1 MTTNPKPDMAEEKV
15 ESLEKELADLKLK
28 LAHVMAR
35 DAAEPKV
42 VFTPRE
48 RKINNF
54 SGKRDSDITVDEFIE
69 DIELEDTTNVG
80 H

>member
-1 MTTNPKPDMAEEKV
+1 MAEENV
-15 ESLEKELADLKLK
+15 QSLEKELADLKLK

-54 SGKRDSDITVDEFIE
+54 SGKRDSDITVDEF
-69 DIELEDTTNVG
+69 LRTLNL

>member
-1 MTTNPKPDMAEEKV
+1 M
-15 ESLEKELADLKLK
+15 EKELADLKLK

-42 VFTPRE
+42 VFTPRK

-54 SGKRDSDITVDEFIE
+54 SGKRDSDVTVDELIG
-69 DIELEDTTNVG
+69 DIELTL
-80 H
+80 

>member
-1 MTTNPKPDMAEEKV
+1 M
-15 ESLEKELADLKLK
+15 EKELADLKLK

-69 DIELEDTTNVG
+69 DIELALKTRPTSDIEKVNFIIS
-80 H
+80 HL